1 MRYIITID
9 QRTSSSKAL
18 LFDEEFNLLD
28 RKIVPHK
35 KFHPKEGWA
44 EVDAEEIYNNVLQ
57 AISQL
62 DLPTE
67 NAEYSVSIVNQR
79 ETSVVWDKTTGKP
92 VHRAVLWQCHRGA
105 KYCQELIEQGYEA
118 TIKERTGLFVDPYFS
133 ASGVRWILDN
143 VESVRERAESGKLLF
158 GTMDSWLIWKLT
170 KGKMHLTDYSNA
182 SRTMLFNINDLEW
195 DADMLKLFT
204 IPISM
209 MPETKPSDSIF
220 GETDLDGILKAPVK
234 IAGVTGNSHG
244 ALIGQG
250 CFETGMGKTTYGTG
264 SSVMFNIG
272 ESPISAPNGMVCSV
286 GYSLFDKTYYV
297 LEGHSHAS
305 GATIDWLYENL
316 MLVDDKSELNDIAKE
331 APNNGGVYFVPAFS
345 GLGSPWWLPDAKAM
359 ITGLTLSTKREHIVR
374 AAFESVAYQVADV
387 VELVS
392 RNLETPLNVLCVDGE
407 AARNDFLIQFQ
418 ADMLGF
424 PVRRLALEEASG
436 LGSAILNS
444 CAMGVYSNL
453 EQVKAVRSI
462 SQVFNPI
469 MKPEE
474 RNIYHQ
480 GWLHS
485 VHTLILGT
493 KR

>member
-18 LFDEEFNLLD
+18 LFDEEFNLID
-28 RKIVPHK
+28 RKIVLHK
-35 KFHPKEGWA
+35 NFHPKEGWA

-62 DLPTE
+62 DLPKE
-67 NAEYSVSIVNQR
+67 NAEFSVSIVNQR
-79 ETSVVWDKTTGKP
+79 ETGVIWDKSTGKP
-92 VHRAVLWQCHRGA
+92 VHRAVLWQCNRGA
-105 KYCQELIEQGYEA
+105 KYCKELIDQGYET

-133 ASGVRWILDN
+133 ASGARWILDN
-143 VESVRERAESGKLLF
+143 VESVRERAESGNLLF
-158 GTMDSWLIWKLT
+158 GTIDSWLIWKLT
-170 KGKMHLTDYSNA
+170 KGKVHATDYSNA
-182 SRTMLFNINDLEW
+182 SRTMLFNINELEW
-195 DADMLKLFT
+195 DVDLLKLFN

-209 MPETKPSDSIF
+209 MPEARPSDSVF
-220 GETDLDGILKAPVK
+220 GYTDLDGILKEPVK

-244 ALIGQG
+244 ALVGQG
-250 CFETGMGKTTYGTG
+250 CLDSGMGKTTYGTG

-272 ESPISAPNGMVCSV
+272 EQPISAPNGMVCSV

-305 GATIDWLYENL
+305 GATIDWLINNL
-316 MLVDDKSELNDIAKE
+316 KLVDNMAEMNEIVKNV
-331 APNNGGVYFVPAFS
+331 PNNGGVYFVPAFS
-345 GLGSPWWLPDAKAM
+345 GLGSPWWVSDAKAM
-359 ITGLTLSTKREHIVR
+359 ITGLTLSTTKEHIAR
-374 AAFESVAYQVADV
+374 AAFESVAYQVTDV

-407 AARNDFLIQFQ
+407 VARNDFLAQFQ

-436 LGSAILNS
+436 LGSAILNC
-444 CAMGVYSNL
+444 CALGVYTTL
-453 EQVKAVRSI
+453 EQVKSLRKNSAVF
-462 SQVFNPI
+462 QPI

-485 VHTLILGT
+485 VHTLIMGT